1 MEKIKISKID
11 RSLYVNYLVR
21 SKECLSA
28 AMHSFGLNQWNAS
41 AISAIHSGIASL
53 DALCVYYLGQRHA
66 GQSHEDAITLF
77 RSIKQISRKDIDIIV
92 NRIIKILKM
101 KNMAEYE
108 ERLVQQTEAQNILR
122 DAERLFEAVKNKLP
136 YNGLSQDN

>member
-1 MEKIKISKID
+1 MEKVKISKVE
-11 RSLYVNYLVR
+11 RRLYTNYLVR
-21 SKECLSA
+21 AEECLNAAKQSSA
-28 AMHSFGLNQWNAS
+28 QELWNAS

-66 GQSHEDAITLF
+66 GQNHEDAITLF
-77 RSIKQISRKDIDIIV
+77 RGIKQLNREDIDSIA
-92 NRIIKILKM
+92 NRVIKILKM

-108 ERLVQQTEAQNILR
+108 ERLVHQTEAQSILK

-136 YNGLSQDN
+136 K

>member
-1 MEKIKISKID
+1 MEKVKISRVE

-21 SKECLSA
+21 ADECLSSA
-28 AMHSFGLNQWNAS
+28 KHSLGVNQWNAS

-66 GQSHEDAITLF
+66 GQNHEDAIALF
-77 RSIKQISRKDIDIIV
+77 RSLKQLSREDSDAITS
-92 NRIIKILKM
+92 RIIRILKM

-108 ERLVQQTEAQNILR
+108 ERLVHQTEAQNILK
-122 DAERLFEAVKNKLP
+122 DAERLLEAAKNNLP
-136 YNGLSQDN
+136 K

>member
-1 MEKIKISKID
+1 MEKVKVSKVE
-11 RSLYVNYLVR
+11 RSLYANYLVR
-21 SKECLSA
+21 AEECLSA
-28 AMHSFGLNQWNAS
+28 AKHSLSLNQWNAS

-77 RSIKQISRKDIDIIV
+77 RSIKQLNRKDIDTIA
-92 NRIIKILKM
+92 NRVIKILKM

-108 ERLVQQTEAQNILR
+108 ERLVHQTEAHNILK
-122 DAERLFEAVKNKLP
+122 DAERLLEAAKSRLP
-136 YNGLSQDN
+136 K

>member
-1 MEKIKISKID
+1 MEKVKISKVE
-11 RSLYVNYLVR
+11 RSLYTNYLVR
-21 SKECLSA
+21 AQECLSSA
-28 AMHSFGLNQWNAS
+28 KHSFSLNQWNAS

-66 GQSHEDAITLF
+66 GQDHEDAIMLF
-77 RSIKQISRKDIDIIV
+77 RNIKQLNRIDINGIA

-108 ERLVQQTEAQNILR
+108 ERLVHQTEAQNILK
-122 DAERLFEAVKNKLP
+122 DAERLFEAIKSRLP
-136 YNGLSQDN
+136 K

>member
-1 MEKIKISKID
+1 MDKVKVSKVE
-11 RSLYVNYLVR
+11 RNLYTNYFVR
-21 SKECLSA
+21 AEECLSA
-28 AMHSFGLNQWNAS
+28 AKHSLSLNQWNAS

-66 GQSHEDAITLF
+66 GANHEDAIGLF
-77 RSIKQISRKDIDIIV
+77 KNIKQLPRQDIDTIA

-108 ERLVQQTEAQNILR
+108 ERLVHQTEAQNILK
-122 DAERLFEAVKNKLP
+122 DAERLLEAAKSKLP
-136 YNGLSQDN
+136 K

>member
-1 MEKIKISKID
+1 MEKVKISRVD
-11 RSLYVNYLVR
+11 RNLYTNYLVR
-21 SKECLSA
+21 AEECLSA
-28 AMHSFGLNQWNAS
+28 AKNSLSLNKRNAS

-66 GQSHEDAITLF
+66 GQNHEDAIILF
-77 RSIKQISRKDIDIIV
+77 RSIKQLSREEIDTIA
-92 NRIIKILKM
+92 NRVIKILKM

-108 ERLVQQTEAQNILR
+108 ERLIHQTEAQNILK

-136 YNGLSQDN
+136 K

>member
-1 MEKIKISKID
+1 MERVKISKVE
-11 RSLYVNYLVR
+11 RNLYTNYLVR
-21 SKECLSA
+21 AEECLSA
-28 AMHSFGLNQWNAS
+28 ARNSLSLNQWNAS

-66 GQSHEDAITLF
+66 GQNHEDAITLF
-77 RSIKQISRKDIDIIV
+77 RGIRQLSREDIDSIASRV
-92 NRIIKILKM
+92 AKILKM

-108 ERLVQQTEAQNILR
+108 ERLVRQTEAQSILK

-136 YNGLSQDN
+136 K